1 VAVMIDRN
9 FSDADSIFIPVFR
22 IEDAVLLKYAAN
34 FTRNSGSEITL
45 SDQQGFAEVEREI
58 AYFNTEFPGKMKRF
72 EDKLIQKS
80 FLEQQDLMLITYDSW
95 RMLLESKS
103 TWLEHLPSVLIIRC
117 KKS

>member
-1 VAVMIDRN
+1 
-9 FSDADSIFIPVFR
+9 
-22 IEDAVLLKYAAN
+22 
-34 FTRNSGSEITL
+34 
-45 SDQQGFAEVEREI
+45 
-58 AYFNTEFPGKMKRF
+58 MKRF

-103 TWLEHLPSVLIIRC
+103 TWLEHLPSVLIIRS